1 MIRHPEG
8 KKIPA
13 LFAPEAVKHLP
24 GGTDREG
31 RRLFRVKG
39 AKPHVALA
47 GPLELDKLTDQLNDV
62 HGSLDLFFG
71 RLVKVH
77 RVIPGLKT
85 APCPQKEK
93 TPSLDEGVVRLS
105 LCVSSSRFDQLKF
118 AF

>member
-1 MIRHPEG
+1 MIGHPES
-8 KKIPA
+8 KKIPP
-13 LFAPEAVKHLP
+13 LLAPETMEHLP

-31 RRLFRVKG
+31 RSLFRVKG
-39 AKPHVALA
+39 AKPEVALA
-47 GPLELDKLTDQLNDV
+47 GPLELDKLADELNDV
-62 HGSLDLFFG
+62 HGSLDFFFG

-85 APCPQKEK
+85 SPCPEKEK

-105 LCVSSSRFDQLKF
+105 LWISSSRFDQLKC